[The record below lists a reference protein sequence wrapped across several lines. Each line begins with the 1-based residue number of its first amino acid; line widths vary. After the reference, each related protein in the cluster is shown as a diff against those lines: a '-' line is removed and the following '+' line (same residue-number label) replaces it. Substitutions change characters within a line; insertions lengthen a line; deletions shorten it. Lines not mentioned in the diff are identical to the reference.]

1 MQEIRIAAVTCACP
15 VGQVDR
21 NLETTARWVE
31 KAAAR
36 GAGIVCFP
44 ELNIS
49 GYCLDVAL
57 CREAAGRYSDVV
69 GALFR
74 MATAFDIVI
83 LAGTVAEAAGDRVAA
98 CHLVICP
105 DGPAGAYTKLHIAPP
120 EKQLF
125 VPGHKIPLFE
135 AKGAVF
141 GVQLC
146 YDAHFPELS
155 TAMALKG
162 ADILFVPHASPR
174 NTPEEKLTSWM
185 RHLPAR
191 AYDNAVFA
199 VACNQAGENGA
210 GLVFPGVAAALDPSG
225 KVMAQ
230 TTSPD
235 SMIVVDCSPSTLNTV
250 RNHPMRYF
258 LPGRRPELYGSGD
271 GP

>member
-1 MQEIRIAAVTCACP
+1 MKEIRIAAVTCASP
-15 VGQVDR
+15 AGQVDR
-21 NLETTARWVE
+21 NLDITARWVE

-49 GYCLDVAL
+49 GYCLDAAV
-57 CREAAGRYSDVV
+57 CREAAGRYSDVAD
-69 GALFR
+69 ALSR

-83 LAGTVAEAAGDRVAA
+83 LAGTVAQAAGDRVAA
-98 CHLVICP
+98 CHLVVSP
-105 DGPAGAYTKLHIAPP
+105 NGPAVAYTKLHIAPP
-120 EKQLF
+120 ETQLF
-125 VPGHKIPLFE
+125 APGHKTPLFE
-135 AKGAVF
+135 AKGAVL

-191 AYDNAVFA
+191 AYDNAMFV

-210 GLVFPGVAAALDPSG
+210 GLVFPSVAVALDPSG

-230 TTSPD
+230 TTSSD

-271 GP
+271 GS